1 MSSELKTTTA
11 EVADALRVTTEVAR
25 EVVEAS
31 RERDTLRAEIEGL
44 DAAVESAEQALAD
57 ALAAVQLGE
66 RENADDASIKLAE
79 ARDAAKARP
88 DLALRLRVAESVVVN
103 LEARQRDAAA
113 RHAAAVEAAKAARIA
128 VAEAKAQQAMDA
140 ARDGVAELRNRIA
153 EAQAARR
160 VLEGVGGRWM
170 LGSIDIHEHSF
181 TPDPAAVGLMVASL
195 SREIAPA

>member
-1 MSSELKTTTA
+1 MIEELKTTTA

-140 ARDGVAELRNRIA
+140 ARDGVGELRNRIA